1 MADLIVALVEEDKTI
16 LLIDSI
22 TNQILTRIPIEQTIS
37 HIRFDTD
44 STGIFGFSQNGNAFY
59 YPLNNCL
66 CPAFLEPE
74 NASTGGDIKSKLLN
88 LFASCVC

>member
-44 STGIFGFSQNGNAFY
+44 FSRTRKCIDWRGYKIEVIESICFV
-59 YPLNNCL
+59 CL
-66 CPAFLEPE
+66 LEE
-74 NASTGGDIKSKLLN
+74 S
-88 LFASCVC
+88 FVV